1 MLVRKGSCGT
11 ASRGART
18 GRIMIIRQKRRNDMA
33 MEEKLPKRSEV
44 PEELTWRLEDIY
56 ENTEAWE
63 ADLERCG
70 ALSEALSAR
79 EGSAAADAAGLL
91 ATMKL
96 YASCMELLYKVYGYA
111 SMRHD
116 EDTADAGRQKL
127 YSRAQALEVRVSE
140 RAAFLEPE
148 ILALPEGTVERW
160 MTELPELAAYR
171 VTLHEIARQKAHTL
185 DGASEKLLA
194 AAGEMAQTPYNAFG
208 MLQNA
213 DLRFPAA
220 KDAEGKEVLIS
231 GGRFVPLEMS
241 PDRAL
246 RRDVFE
252 KFYGSYRDLIHTF
265 AALYDGQV
273 KQQGF
278 YARAR
283 KYGSAFEAA
292 VDRNNVSP
300 AVCDRL
306 IATVREE
313 IGTMHRYVRLR
324 RKLLGVDEL
333 HMYDVYAPMVKDVTW
348 KVSFEEAKELSLKAL
363 APLGKEYTDLLEK
376 AYRERWVDVVEN
388 EGKRGGAYS
397 SNVYGVHPY
406 VLLNFNGTL
415 DDVFTLVHE
424 MGHSL
429 HSWYS
434 SKALNFLDS
443 EYRIFVAEVASTT
456 NEMLLLHYLLKEN
469 SEKLEAAGKG
479 GALKKLKA
487 ERAYLIN
494 HLLESF
500 KGTLFR
506 QTMFEEFERKS
517 NEMAE
522 KGEPLTADALSELY
536 LSLNR
541 AYFGEDMVSD
551 PLIAYEWA
559 RIPHFYYN
567 FYVYQY
573 ATSFAA
579 AVDISRRILEEGEAV
594 TGPYREFLSS
604 GCTKD
609 PVSLLKIAGVDLS
622 TGEPVSSALKEFEA
636 AVAEMEAL
644 S

>member
-1 MLVRKGSCGT
+1 
-11 ASRGART
+11 
-18 GRIMIIRQKRRNDMA
+18 
-33 MEEKLPKRSEV
+33 MEERLPKRAEV

-56 ENTEAWE
+56 RDTEAWE
-63 ADLERCG
+63 ADLNRCG

-79 EGSAAADAAGLL
+79 EGRAADDAAGLL
-91 ATMKL
+91 ETMKL
-96 YASCMELLYKVYGYA
+96 YASLMELLYKVYGYA

-116 EDTADAGRQKL
+116 EDTADAGRQNL
-127 YSRAQALEVRVSE
+127 FSRAQTLEVRVSE

-148 ILALPEGTVERW
+148 ILSLPEGTAERW
-160 MTELPELAAYR
+160 MEELPELGAFR
-171 VTLHEIARQKAHTL
+171 VTLEEIMRQKAHTL
-185 DGASEKLLA
+185 DSASEKLLA

-213 DLRFPAA
+213 DLKFPAV
-220 KDAEGKEVLIS
+220 KDAEGKEVRIS

-241 PDRAL
+241 PDREL
-246 RRDVFE
+246 RREVFE
-252 KFYGSYRDLIHTF
+252 KFYAGYRDLIHTF
-265 AALYDGQV
+265 AALYEGQV
-273 KQQGF
+273 KQQAF

-306 IATVREE
+306 IGSVREE
-313 IGTMHRYVRLR
+313 LGIMHRYVRLR

-333 HMYDVYAPMVKDVTW
+333 HMYDVYVPMVKDVTW
-348 KVSFEEAKELSLKAL
+348 KVSFEEAKALSLKAL

-434 SKALNFLDS
+434 SKALSFLDS

-456 NEMLLLHYLLKEN
+456 NEMLLLKYLLAEN
-469 SEKLEAAGKG
+469 AAKGAAAEDGEARQR
-479 GALKKLKA
+479 LKA

-500 KGTLFR
+500 KGTLYR
-506 QTMFEEFERKS
+506 QTMFEEFERRS

-541 AYFGEDMVSD
+541 DYFGEDMVSD

-579 AVDISRRILEEGEAV
+579 AVDISRRILEEGEAM
-594 TGPYREFLSS
+594 TGRYKAFLSS

-622 TGEPVSSALKEFEA
+622 TGEPVAAALKEFAA
-636 AVAEMEAL
+636 AVEEMETL
-644 S
+644 L